1 MNLKIAISSGK
12 GGTGKTFI
20 STNIARTL
28 ERCGHPIRYLD
39 CDVEEPN
46 GHLFLKPEIHAEETI
61 TLLSP
66 MEVDPDKC
74 IACGKCVNACQY
86 NALALIKEK
95 ILIFQNMCHICGACT
110 LVCPTGAIIEKDREI
125 GKLKHGKSG
134 SIDFHYGLLKTGE
147 GGMSP
152 RVIKKVK
159 QCASDGI
166 NILDSSPGTA
176 CPVVETVKDAD
187 LCVLVTDPTPFGVHD
202 LKLAVDMCRELNQ
215 EPVVVV
221 NRADYMN
228 SDLKTYCEEAG
239 LEILGEIPNDRKIAE
254 CYSVGNLAVDELPE
268 YRPLFQKLA
277 DAIIQRAQN
286 PGSIPARKTQTPK
299 PQKPEQLQPVEPPK
313 ENMTKAPK
321 THEVVVISGK
331 GGTGKTSLAASFCAL
346 EKSLAIADC
355 DVDAADLHLI
365 LKPEIRERGWF
376 SGGVLASID
385 PDKCT
390 GCGECAEHCRFDAIH
405 PKQIGDR
412 IHYEVDALSCEGCGV
427 CSIVCQD
434 DAVQSTLA
442 INGEW
447 YMSDTRFGPMSHAK
461 LGVAEENS
469 GKLVTRVRTNK
480 DIMAEQAGLK
490 ESLIDGSPGT
500 GCPVIASLTGADY
513 ALVVTE
519 PTVSGVH
526 DLKRVLD
533 VIRFFRIPS
542 GVIVN
547 KSDLNPEKS
556 EEIRILSEQNESD
569 ILGMIPYDRQITEAQ
584 VRGQSI
590 IEYTDGPI
598 SVTIRSIWERVRE
611 RSLNPSS

>member
-1 MNLKIAISSGK
+1 MNLNIAISSGK

-20 STNIARTL
+20 ATNIARTL
-28 ERCGHPIRYLD
+28 EQSKHSVRYLD
-39 CDVEEPN
+39 CDVEAPN
-46 GHLFLKPEIHAEETI
+46 GHLFLKPEIHKEETV

-66 MEVDPDKC
+66 MEVDTDKC
-74 IACGKCVNACQY
+74 TACGKCVTACQY
-86 NALALIKEK
+86 NALALIKGK
-95 ILIFQNMCHICGACT
+95 LLFFQNMCHICGACT
-110 LVCPTGAIIEKDREI
+110 LVCPTDAIIEKDREI
-125 GKLKHGKSG
+125 GKLKHGRSG

-152 RVIKKVK
+152 RVIKRVK

-202 LKLAVDMCRELNQ
+202 LKLAVDMCRE
-215 EPVVVV
+215 PVVVV

-228 SDLKTYCEEAG
+228 RDLKTYCEVSG
-239 LEILGEIPNDRKIAE
+239 LEILGEIPDDRKIAE

-268 YRPLFQKLA
+268 YRSLFQELA
-277 DAIIQRAQN
+277 DAIVRRAQN
-286 PGSIPARKTQTPK
+286 PKSVQRSKTPK
-299 PQKPEQLQPVEPPK
+299 DQKLKSFQQIDPQQEK
-313 ENMTKAPK
+313 NYKAPK
-321 THEVVVISGK
+321 THEIVVISGK
-331 GGTGKTSLAASFCAL
+331 GGTGKTSLVASFCAL
-346 EKSLAIADC
+346 EKNIAIADC

-365 LKPEIRERGWF
+365 LKPEIQERGWF
-376 SGGVLASID
+376 SGGNLATID

-390 GCGECAEHCRFDAIH
+390 GCGICAEHCRFEAIH
-405 PKQIGDR
+405 SKQAGDR
-412 IHYEVDALSCEGCGV
+412 IHYKVDVLSCEGCGV
-427 CSIVCQD
+427 CSIVCPEN
-434 DAVQSTLA
+434 AIKNATS

-447 YMSDTRFGPMSHAK
+447 YLSDTRFGPMSHAK

-469 GKLVTRVRTNK
+469 GKLVTQVRNNK
-480 DIMAEQAGLK
+480 DRLAERLGLK
-490 ESLIDGSPGT
+490 KSLIDGSPGT
-500 GCPVIASLTGADY
+500 GCPVIASLTGANY

-547 KSDLNPEKS
+547 KSDLNPKIT
-556 EEIRILSEQNESD
+556 EEIRLLSKQNGSD
-569 ILGMIPYDRQITEAQ
+569 FLGTIPYDRQITEAQ
-584 VRGQSI
+584 VAGQSI

-598 SVTIRSIWERVRE
+598 SETILLIWKNVKERV
-611 RSLNPSS
+611 LNPTL